1 MFVLVFPPR
10 AALPVAAGMSHP
22 NADGID
28 KLCWFTT
35 AQLQRG
41 HFGKGGSKKNSSSS
55 QQQPAVPVE
64 GEGEEGE
71 DDTPA
76 EPTDAAAVD
85 GLEKLQLDDST
96 PTQQQQQQQ
105 EKEGRLP
112 LRMPVYRNRGKI
124 AHWLDI
130 LSRGQAPAVGLQVLQ
145 DQQQQQQDTVQQQQE
160 EGEQQQEQE
169 EEEEEQ
175 EDQQQQQQG
184 LELPALQEL
193 PLPAKW
199 AAFAASTAAVE
210 SAASQSAA
218 AAGATGGQA
227 FLATHDAG
235 GAAAGSSVARQGGSS
250 SSSNAPA
257 RWAIGVWSGQLA
269 RQQEQQ
275 LQESS

>member
-1 MFVLVFPPR
+1 M
-10 AALPVAAGMSHP
+10 GHP

-28 KLCWFTT
+28 KLRWFTT

-41 HFGKGGSKKNSSSS
+41 HFGKGGGNKSSSSS

-64 GEGEEGE
+64 GEGEEGG
-71 DDTPA
+71 DDTHA
-76 EPTDAAAVD
+76 EATDAAAID

-105 EKEGRLP
+105 QQEKEGRLA

-124 AHWLDI
+124 ANWLDI
-130 LSRGQAPAVGLQVLQ
+130 LSRGQAPAVGLQVLH
-145 DQQQQQQDTVQQQQE
+145 DQQQQQDTVQQQQE
-160 EGEQQQEQE
+160 QGEQQEQE

-184 LELPALQEL
+184 LELPVLQEL

-210 SAASQSAA
+210 AAASHSAA
-218 AAGATGGQA
+218 AAGAAGGQA

-235 GAAAGSSVARQGGSS
+235 APAAGSIVAREGGGSRT
-250 SSSNAPA
+250 SSNAPA

-275 LQESS
+275 LQERD